1 MTTYELEDA
10 EFEALKGK
18 TIIVTGGASGIGRA
32 AVKIAHKYGA
42 NVAIADCNEAEG
54 EALKAE
60 LDDPD
65 NILFHKTDVSDWDN
79 VLSLFN
85 ATIAK
90 FGNLHAVLS
99 NAGINTEDF
108 AATIDK
114 TDPSTGKLLPPGLK
128 TMDVNLTGQI
138 YMAKAAL
145 HYFGKFKDDGVKRQI
160 SMTGSAASFIDC
172 PPLHLYCASKMG
184 VLGFLRGIRTQVEAR
199 NVTINMVAPW
209 MTGTPRDD
217 ETGTDMVPAETPMLL
232 EEFYNVWG
240 ELPRNQPAGPARAL
254 LLPVVRPEVNGKSF
268 YVAGNQ
274 IVEVEDRL
282 HEAQPIWL
290 GEQLSKHVDE
300 GQRRLIPLAPPM

>member
-1 MTTYELEDA
+1 MTTYDLDDS

-32 AVKIAHKYGA
+32 AVQIAYKHGA
-42 NVAIADCNEAEG
+42 NVAIADWNETEG
-54 EALKAE
+54 ESLKAE
-60 LDDPD
+60 LNDPD
-65 NILFHKTDVSDWDN
+65 RIVFHKTDVSNWDN
-79 VLSLFN
+79 VLSLFE
-85 ATIAK
+85 ATIAR
-90 FGNLHAVLS
+90 FHNLHAILS

-108 AATIDK
+108 ASTIDK
-114 TDPSTGKLLPPGLK
+114 TDPATNKLLPPSLT

-145 HYFGKFKDDGVKRQI
+145 HYFGKFRDDGVKRQI

-199 NVTINMVAPW
+199 GVTINMVAPW
-209 MTGTPRDD
+209 MT
-217 ETGTDMVPAETPMLL
+217 ETPMLL
-232 EEFYNVWG
+232 QEFYDIWG
-240 ELPRNQPAGPARAL
+240 ELPRNKPEGPARAL
-254 LLPVVRPEVNGKSF
+254 LLPLVRPEINGKSF
-268 YVAGNQ
+268 YIAGNQ
-274 IVEVEDRL
+274 IIEVEDRL

-300 GQRRLIPLAPPM
+300 GQRRLIPLAPKI